1 MTAQRLSHPAT
12 RGAAIR
18 SRPRYRRGAPA
29 RLLAWWQSA
38 ELDRLLATGAAP
50 AHSAAPAARARVIT
64 GRRSRL
70 QIADGLAR
78 ARRSARERTAGFV
91 SAAIQ
96 PHAEEILAARVV
108 LTTLDRRLRA
118 SEPVTAQGMAMLR
131 TLLTDGSSALYAPP
145 ARGALGSEL
154 RAVAAALEPD
164 RRAAP

>member
-1 MTAQRLSHPAT
+1 MTAQRLSHAAAP
-12 RGAAIR
+12 GVAIR
-18 SRPRYRRGAPA
+18 PPTRHQPKVPP

-50 AHSAAPAARARVIT
+50 AHSAVLAARARVIT
-64 GRRSRL
+64 RRRSRL
-70 QIADGLAR
+70 RIADGLVR
-78 ARRSARERTAGFV
+78 ARRSARDRPAGF

-96 PHAEEILAARVV
+96 PDVEEIVAARVV

-118 SEPVTAQGMAMLR
+118 AEPVSARGIAMLR
-131 TLLTDGSSALYAPP
+131 TLLTDGSSALYAPR

-154 RAVAAALEPD
+154 RAVAAALEPG